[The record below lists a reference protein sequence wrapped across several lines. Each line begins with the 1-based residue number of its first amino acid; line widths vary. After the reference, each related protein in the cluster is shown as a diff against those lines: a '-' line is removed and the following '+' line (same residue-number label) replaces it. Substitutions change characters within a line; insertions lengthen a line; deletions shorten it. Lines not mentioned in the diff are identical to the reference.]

1 MTIFAKTN
9 HNMIA
14 RILSNEID
22 QKLFKG
28 KAILI
33 FGARQ
38 VGKSSLLNEKFKDN
52 DDVLWLEGDNIEVQ
66 SIFENFSLSIAKSI
80 LGNKKILIIDEAQNI
95 LNIGSK
101 LKIITDQLK
110 DIQLIATGSSS
121 FDLANKI
128 NEPLTGRKWEYTL
141 YPLSFAEMVQ
151 HHGFWEEKK
160 QLNQRLVFGYY
171 PDVVTHSENAVTIL
185 RSLATSYL
193 YKDIL
198 LWENI
203 KKSDRIVKL
212 LQALAFQVGSLVSYT
227 ELGNLC
233 GLDNKTVEK
242 YISLLEQAYVIF
254 RLPSFSRNLR
264 NELKFS
270 KKIYFFD
277 NGIRNALIANYNPIE
292 LRSDIGFLWENFI
305 ISERI
310 KKLHYTNSYANQ
322 WFWRTQAQKE
332 IDYIEEYNGQIYAY
346 EFKWNSKKTNKIPT
360 DFAKA
365 YPTAIFQVI
374 TPDNFQELIAI

>member
-1 MTIFAKTN
+1 
-9 HNMIA
+9 MIE
-14 RILSNEID
+14 RLLGKEID
-22 QKLFKG
+22 KNLFKG

-38 VGKSSLLNEKFKDN
+38 VGKSSLLKQKFIDNE
-52 DDVLWLEGDNIEVQ
+52 DVLWLEGDNFETQ
-66 SIFENFSLSIAKSI
+66 TIFENFSLSIAKSI
-80 LGNKKILIIDEAQNI
+80 IGNKKIIIIDEAQNI
-95 LNIGSK
+95 LNIGVK

-110 DIQLIATGSSS
+110 DIQIIATGSSS

-141 YPLSFAEMVQ
+141 YPISFAEMLQ
-151 HHGFWEEKK
+151 HHGFWEEKQ
-160 QLNQRLVFGYY
+160 QLNNRLVFGYY
-171 PDVVTHSENAVTIL
+171 PEVVTHPNEATTL
-185 RSLATSYL
+185 LKSLTNSYL
-193 YKDIL
+193 YKDVL
-198 LWENI
+198 HWENI

-212 LQALAFQVGSLVSYT
+212 LQAIAFQVGSQVSYT
-227 ELGNLC
+227 ELGNFC

-242 YISLLEQAYVIF
+242 YISLLEQAFVIF
-254 RLPSFSRNLR
+254 RLSSFSRNLR

-277 NGIRNALIANYNPIE
+277 NGIRNALIANYNPVE
-292 LRSDIGFLWENFI
+292 LRSDTVVLWENFI

-310 KKLHYTNSYANQ
+310 KKLNYSHGYANQ

-332 IDYIEEYNGQIYAY
+332 IDYIEEFDGQLYAY
-346 EFKWNSKKTNKIPT
+346 EFKWNTKKTTKIPT

-365 YPTAIFQVI
+365 YPTAKFETI
-374 TPDNFQELIAI
+374 TPDNFQEFIS

>member
-1 MTIFAKTN
+1 
-9 HNMIA
+9 MIE
-14 RILSNEID
+14 RLLGKEID
-22 QKLFKG
+22 KNLFKG

-38 VGKSSLLNEKFKDN
+38 VGKSSLLKQKFIDNE
-52 DDVLWLEGDNIEVQ
+52 DVLWLEGDNFETQ
-66 SIFENFSLSIAKSI
+66 TIFENFSLSIAKSI
-80 LGNKKILIIDEAQNI
+80 IGNKKIIIIDEAQNI
-95 LNIGSK
+95 LNIGVK

-110 DIQLIATGSSS
+110 DIQIIATGSSS

-141 YPLSFAEMVQ
+141 YPISFAEMLQ
-151 HHGFWEEKK
+151 HHGFWEEKQ
-160 QLNQRLVFGYY
+160 QLNNRLVFGYY
-171 PDVVTHSENAVTIL
+171 PEVVTHPNEATTL
-185 RSLATSYL
+185 LKSLTNSYL
-193 YKDIL
+193 YKDVL
-198 LWENI
+198 HWENI

-212 LQALAFQVGSLVSYT
+212 LQAIAFQVGSQVSYT
-227 ELGNLC
+227 ELGNFC

-242 YISLLEQAYVIF
+242 YISLLEQAFVIF
-254 RLPSFSRNLR
+254 RLSSFSRNLR

-277 NGIRNALIANYNPIE
+277 NGIRNALIANYNPVE
-292 LRSDIGFLWENFI
+292 LRSDTVVLWENFI

-310 KKLHYTNSYANQ
+310 KKLNYSHGYANQ

-332 IDYIEEYNGQIYAY
+332 IDYIEEFDGQLYAY
-346 EFKWNSKKTNKIPT
+346 EFKWNTKKTTKIPT

-365 YPTAIFQVI
+365 YP
-374 TPDNFQELIAI
+374 

>member
-1 MTIFAKTN
+1 
-9 HNMIA
+9 MIK
-14 RILSNEID
+14 RILSNEISR
-22 QKLFKG
+22 KLFKG

-38 VGKSSLLNEKFKDN
+38 VGKSSLLQESFKDN
-52 DDVLWLEGDNIEVQ
+52 DDVLWLEGEDIEVQ

-95 LNIGSK
+95 LNIGLK

-141 YPLSFAEMVQ
+141 YPLSFDEMVV

-171 PDVVTHSENAVTIL
+171 PDVVTHNENAVTIL

-198 LWENI
+198 HWENI

-212 LQALAFQVGSLVSYT
+212 LQALAFQIGSQVSYS
-227 ELGNLC
+227 ELGNMC

-242 YISLLEQAYVIF
+242 YISLQ
-254 RLPSFSRNLR
+254 
-264 NELKFS
+264 
-270 KKIYFFD
+270 
-277 NGIRNALIANYNPIE
+277 
-292 LRSDIGFLWENFI
+292 IG
-305 ISERI
+305 RA
-310 KKLHYTNSYANQ
+310 H
-322 WFWRTQAQKE
+322 
-332 IDYIEEYNGQIYAY
+332 
-346 EFKWNSKKTNKIPT
+346 
-360 DFAKA
+360 
-365 YPTAIFQVI
+365 V
-374 TPDNFQELIAI
+374 

>member
-1 MTIFAKTN
+1 MVD
-9 HNMIA
+9 
-14 RILSNEID
+14 RILSKEID
-22 QKLFKG
+22 KRLFKG
-28 KAILI
+28 KAII
-33 FGARQ
+33 IMGPRQ
-38 VGKSSLLNEKFKDN
+38 VGKSSLLTAKFKDN
-52 DDVLWLEGDNIEVQ
+52 EDVIWLEGDNIEVQ
-66 SIFENFSLSIAKSI
+66 SIFENFSLSVAKSI
-80 LGNKKILIIDEAQNI
+80 IGNKKILIIDEAQNI
-95 LNIGSK
+95 LNIGLK
-101 LKIITDQLK
+101 LKVVTDQLK

-160 QLNQRLVFGYY
+160 LLDQRLIFGYY
-171 PDVVTHSENAVTIL
+171 PDVVMQNQDAKSIL
-185 RSLATSYL
+185 RSLSTSYL
-193 YKDIL
+193 YKDVL
-198 LWENI
+198 RWENI

-212 LQALAFQVGSLVSYT
+212 LQSLAFQVGSQVSYT

-242 YISLLEQAYVIF
+242 YIFLLEKAFVIF

-270 KKIYFFD
+270 KKIYFYD

-292 LRSDIGFLWENFI
+292 LRSDIGVLWENFI

-310 KKLHYTNSYANQ
+310 KKLHYTHGYANQ

-332 IDYIEEYNGQIYAY
+332 IDYIEEYDGQIYAY
-346 EFKWNSKKTNKIPT
+346 EFKWNTKKTNKIPS

-365 YPTAIFQVI
+365 YPTAKFQVI
-374 TPDNFQELIAI
+374 TPDNFQEFVGI

>member
-1 MTIFAKTN
+1 MTTFAKRFVI
-9 HNMIA
+9 MIK
-14 RILSNEID
+14 RILSNEIS

-38 VGKSSLLNEKFKDN
+38 VGKSSLLQESFKDN
-52 DDVLWLEGDNIEVQ
+52 DDVLWLEGDDIEVQ

-95 LNIGSK
+95 LNIGLK

-141 YPLSFAEMVQ
+141 YPLSFDEMVA

-171 PDVVTHSENAVTIL
+171 PDVVTHNENAVTIL

-198 LWENI
+198 RWENI

-212 LQALAFQVGSLVSYT
+212 LQALAFQIGSQVSYS
-227 ELGNLC
+227 ELGNMC

-270 KKIYFFD
+270 KKVYFFD

-292 LRSDIGFLWENFI
+292 LRSDVGALWENFI
-305 ISERI
+305 LSERV
-310 KKLHYTNSYANQ
+310 KKLHYSNIYANQ

-346 EFKWNSKKTNKIPT
+346 EFKWNNKKTGKIPI
-360 DFAKA
+360 DFSKA
-365 YPTAIFQVI
+365 YPTAKFEVI
-374 TPDNFQELIAI
+374 TPDNFQDFISI